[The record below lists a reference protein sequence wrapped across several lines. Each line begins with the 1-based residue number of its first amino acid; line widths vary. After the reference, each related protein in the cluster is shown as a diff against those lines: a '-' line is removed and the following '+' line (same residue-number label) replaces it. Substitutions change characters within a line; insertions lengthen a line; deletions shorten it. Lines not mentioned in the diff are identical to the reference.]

1 MSTFAVTT
9 EVIEKIWTHPNADSL
24 ELAKLEGMGF
34 QFVIPRGQL
43 SEGELILFFPVDS
56 LVPDYI
62 LEYVGLTGKLSGPK
76 KNRVKTIRLRGE
88 LSEGLLI
95 PPRQLG
101 LFPITKV
108 GLDMTEKLGVT
119 KYEPPENLSK
129 NARTRT
135 LPPEIKYY
143 DIEGA
148 QRWPDVVE
156 ALMDI
161 PVLVTEKIEGSNYAA
176 MLKRDGTFVVCTHG
190 QQVEELE
197 GCTHTWWEVTRKQDI
212 QAKAQE
218 LLDNRPLADYVI
230 IRGEVVG
237 PKIQGNY
244 YNLKDF
250 RLYVFDVEFDGQ
262 PVDAAEYEELFFLFD
277 AMLAPCESY
286 GKTLREYLKFMH
298 KETVQDASN
307 GPTQLVVDLL
317 IREGIVI
324 RPMTEQ
330 TWPRLGRVILKQRS
344 PDYLLKTGA

>member
-1 MSTFAVTT
+1 MSEFGVTS
-9 EVIEKIWTHPNADSL
+9 ELVEKIWTHPNADSL

-34 QFVIPRGQL
+34 QFVVPKGQFSEGQL
-43 SEGELILFFPVDS
+43 VLFFPVDS
-56 LVPDYI
+56 IIPDYI

-76 KNRVKTIRLRGE
+76 KNRVKTIRLRSE

-95 PPRQLG
+95 PPHQLG
-101 LFPITKV
+101 LFPDSTV
-108 GLDMTEKLGVT
+108 GRDYTEKLGVT

-143 DIEGA
+143 DLEGA

-156 ALMDI
+156 ALMDV
-161 PVLVTEKIEGSNYAA
+161 PVLITEKIEGSNYAA
-176 MLKRDGTFVVCTHG
+176 MLKRDGTFVVCTHR

-197 GCTHTWWEVTRKQDI
+197 GQTNIWWEVTRKQDI

-218 LLDNRPLADYVI
+218 LLDSRPLADYVI

-244 YNLKDF
+244 YGFTDF
-250 RLYVFDVEFDGQ
+250 RLYIFDVEFNGL
-262 PVDAAEYEELFFLFD
+262 PVDAAEYEELYSLFD
-277 AMLAPCESY
+277 TMLVPCLWF
-286 GKTLREYLKFMH
+286 GKTLREYLKFWDN
-298 KETVQDASN
+298 TSVQAASN
-307 GPTQLVVDLL
+307 GPSRLVSGPI

-324 RPMTEQ
+324 RSMTEQ
-330 TWPRLGRVILKQRS
+330 SWPKLGRVILKQRS